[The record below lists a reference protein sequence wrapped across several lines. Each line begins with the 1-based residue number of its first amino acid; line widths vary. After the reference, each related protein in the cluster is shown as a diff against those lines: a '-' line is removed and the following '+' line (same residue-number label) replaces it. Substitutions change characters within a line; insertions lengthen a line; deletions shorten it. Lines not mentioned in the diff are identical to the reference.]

1 MSSKQLKDQQKM
13 IQGSMLDTKLEHGT
27 DNCDQVD
34 SLTRGGETLHLME
47 VDLIESLPSIVRY
60 KGTAKDK
67 DPLGIVF

>member
-1 MSSKQLKDQQKM
+1 
-13 IQGSMLDTKLEHGT
+13 
-27 DNCDQVD
+27 
-34 SLTRGGETLHLME
+34 ME